1 VLLGTF
7 SEFVEFDKQREKE
20 GNRRSLGTTT
30 KSRKTEPEAI
40 LDPKPAAGGGM
51 GGGVGGGSRVKCFQ
65 SRERW
70 RRK

>member
-51 GGGVGGGSRVKCFQ
+51 GQDSNAFKAGKDGGENEQ
-65 SRERW
+65 
-70 RRK
+70 